1 MEHVIYNTHEVLL
14 VFTTLEQK
22 LKNKLHS
29 TFPWHYPQNSHF
41 LTCYHKD
48 NNPHFPTCYHKK
60 NQYQQVHIEGLL
72 QEKKL
77 HWKVEY
83 IRQQN
88 LNQTCVDF
96 C

>member
-1 MEHVIYNTHEVLL
+1 
-14 VFTTLEQK
+14 
-22 LKNKLHS
+22 
-29 TFPWHYPQNSHF
+29 
-41 LTCYHKD
+41 
-48 NNPHFPTCYHKK
+48 
-60 NQYQQVHIEGLL
+60 VHIEGLL